1 MAQFDLAMLIIKNDL
16 KLFNQISNYN
26 KVPTIFELPKT
37 ASEYLS
43 LAFFKNWLVGFT
55 NAEGSFCKKK
65 NNDACFQLKQII
77 NVQLFEAF
85 KLFFKTN
92 KNISIEMGK

>member
-1 MAQFDLAMLIIKNDL
+1 MLIIKNDL

-55 NAEGSFCKKK
+55 NANKYQELQNFIQDKPLIYKRVKSELK
-65 NNDACFQLKQII
+65 NLFSDRKSYYFLLKLLKGARTKIQP
-77 NVQLFEAF
+77 
-85 KLFFKTN
+85 
-92 KNISIEMGK
+92 